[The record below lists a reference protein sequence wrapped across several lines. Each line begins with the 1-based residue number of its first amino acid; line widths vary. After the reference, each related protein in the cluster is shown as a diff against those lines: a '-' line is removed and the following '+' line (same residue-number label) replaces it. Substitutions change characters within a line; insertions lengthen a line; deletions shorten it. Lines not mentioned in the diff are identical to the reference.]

1 MAEGKVGPDSQLPL
15 LPPYLPLHNPTQT
28 PHQTYQSRAPHA
40 DSQGRVGYIL
50 PPPPIHLIHKFNECL
65 LENQKLKKWPA
76 HDRLQSKPDFWRN
89 SPCEKWVFLGAHL
102 DVSPNFENGYNLQRT
117 LRNGKAPAELLAE
130 YRDQGAIQP
139 APRHL
144 LKNVSPCF
152 TREKS
157 DGGDRLIVD
166 LKNLNGFLPD
176 TIHFKTQ
183 GIQQTVELLSTGLFS
198 WAAKIDIADAY
209 LHIPITQKFG
219 EKLIV
224 MDSHD
229 KLWQWRSLPFGLS
242 HAPRIFCHTLQFA
255 LRKVREFVT
264 LNDFYDDIL
273 ILANSE
279 AQCWENFTKVLQCL
293 TDAGFLAK
301 ESKLVYPTQ
310 QVEHLGWDLD
320 LQKLHVFP
328 SRKRLEKVAKT
339 LTTATSW
346 RRAPPRA
353 LARVLGQLVSLTPF
367 AQGLLTL
374 IQPLCSEA
382 AGLAR
387 KMPWSR
393 WTEIP
398 ATCGSIL
405 RQVQSLLVVVGPFYI
420 TTPQQ
425 SALVVESDA
434 SLDGWG
440 AILEILPYR
449 DAIDP
454 QLLGR
459 ERGSDNQSRTAVDER
474 LWDMWDQQ
482 ERKLHITQLEAR
494 GARLGIEAHLSRA
507 KGHYKSLVLRTDSS
521 SLAAAIA
528 RERSHSAKIR
538 TEISQIFEN
547 ARAAG
552 VTVSAIHVPG
562 VQNRADGLSRLPRE
576 RQAYSIARYIAKGLI
591 ERYMPTTDAFA
602 SSWNHILPEWWSW
615 RHHPGASAV
624 DAFAQKWKIPGKLLY
639 INPPWT
645 LINKVLR
652 KLIREQAEAVIVVP
666 DWPGVPYRRL
676 LMSGWVEM
684 ERLEPHRGMFWT
696 NTQPMP
702 APRWGLLCGLWSGS
716 KCART
721 D

>member
-1 MAEGKVGPDSQLPL
+1 M
-15 LPPYLPLHNPTQT
+15 
-28 PHQTYQSRAPHA
+28 
-40 DSQGRVGYIL
+40 
-50 PPPPIHLIHKFNECL
+50 
-65 LENQKLKKWPA
+65 
-76 HDRLQSKPDFWRN
+76 
-89 SPCEKWVFLGAHL
+89 SPE
-102 DVSPNFENGYNLQRT
+102 FENGFNLQRT
-117 LRNGKAPAELLAE
+117 LKNGKAPAKLLEE
-130 YRDQGAIQP
+130 YVAQGAIQP
-139 APRHL
+139 AAPHL

-176 TIHFKTQ
+176 TVHFKTQ
-183 GIQQTVELLSTGLFS
+183 GIQDTVELLATGLFS
-198 WAAKIDIADAY
+198 WAAKIDVADAY
-209 LHIPITQKFG
+209 LHVPVTQKLG
-219 EKLIV
+219 ENLII
-224 MDSHD
+224 MDSLD
-229 KLWQWRSLPFGLS
+229 RLWQWRSLPFGLS

-264 LNDFYDDIL
+264 LNVFYDDIL

-279 AQCWENFTKVLQCL
+279 SQCWENLQKVMDCL

-301 ESKLVYPTQ
+301 ESKLKYPTQ

-320 LQKLHVFP
+320 LQKLQVFP
-328 SRKRLEKVAKT
+328 SRKRLEKVHKT
-339 LTTATSW
+339 LAKAITW

-387 KMPWSR
+387 RMPWSR
-393 WTEIP
+393 WTAIP
-398 ATCGSIL
+398 ATWGEVL
-405 RQVQSLLVVVGPFYI
+405 RQAQSLLVVVGPYSI

-425 SALVVESDA
+425 QALVVESDA

-440 AILEILPYR
+440 AILEILPYH

-454 QLLGR
+454 QLSENGKCT
-459 ERGSDNQSRTAVDER
+459 ENQLETAAGVQ

-494 GARLGIEAHLSRA
+494 GAKLGVIAHLSQVR
-507 KGHYKSLVLRTDSS
+507 KNHYKSLVLRTDSA
-521 SLAAAIA
+521 SLAAAIT

-538 TEISQIFEN
+538 TEISKIFEH

-552 VTVSAIHVPG
+552 VTVSAVHVPG
-562 VQNRADGLSRLPRE
+562 EQNRADGLSRLPRE
-576 RQAYSIARYIAKGLI
+576 RQAYSIARYIAKDLI
-591 ERYMPTTDAFA
+591 RKYNPTTDAFA

-624 DAFAQKWKIPGKLLY
+624 DAFAQRWKIRGKLLY

-645 LINKVLR
+645 LIPKVLQ
-652 KLIREQAEAVIVVP
+652 KLIRDQATAVIVVP
-666 DWPGVPYRRL
+666 DWPGVAYRKL
-676 LMSGWVEM
+676 LTTGWVKV

-696 NTQPMP
+696 NTKPMP
-702 APRWGLLCGLWSGS
+702 APRWGLLCGLWSGTKLRS
-716 KCART
+716 WP